1 MPHSQSSRRLD
12 HESSFSSSSEQYHSA
27 ILFPD
32 DYSDIYDESSS
43 SLPPTATTST
53 YPFLVSNSQLHPP
66 APTSSTAASISFSH
80 PQLHYYDSPFDC
92 FSSLVSS
99 LRRKYWRSLKL
110 SVRHFSAPSDHPHM
124 AALDARRKKAT
135 TTQQKRGEL
144 EGEMKDLLIEL
155 SMVEGE
161 IARLEG
167 QISHLQDGLKKE
179 QEITRESKSKQWKQ
193 GFLSS
198 PNGYFSV
205 PSDPLPIAAKGTV
218 QERMG
223 FETKALH
230 FISKAIKGDYHL
242 NDFSTNEKIGSLRS
256 FHDKKEDH
264 FLGEAGFSEK
274 IPRKS
279 GLLKPASPVLDPRH
293 PTPKVVDLETN
304 FPSRSIPPPEEES
317 IKKWQPNKLSES
329 IMKCLMFIFVRLT
342 RTSRAM
348 ELERSNP
355 ILRSSFSFLSSIS
368 FRADA
373 ANSKSSL
380 ILQKETRQQDPYGI
394 FEPEESISRDI
405 GPYRNLLMFT
415 ASSLDPKCISNS
427 SSIPLL
433 EKLRTLMNNLQ
444 KVDLRFLTYQEKLAF
459 WINMYNACIMH
470 GFLHYGVPSSPEILL
485 RLLNKATLNIGG
497 NMINAQAIEHFI
509 LRKPTSSIMREN
521 GEKDEKETIVRNL
534 YGLESF
540 DANVTFALCC
550 GTRSSPAVRIYTA
563 ESVVAELEKSK
574 LEYMQASI
582 VVTSTKKVA
591 FPELLLGNM
600 LDFAVDVDS
609 LVKWV
614 CQQLPTSGTLRKSMV
629 DCFRGQPSAKL
640 SNIVEKIPH
649 EFEFQYLLA
658 I

>member
-1 MPHSQSSRRLD
+1 
-12 HESSFSSSSEQYHSA
+12 
-27 ILFPD
+27 
-32 DYSDIYDESSS
+32 
-43 SLPPTATTST
+43 
-53 YPFLVSNSQLHPP
+53 
-66 APTSSTAASISFSH
+66 
-80 PQLHYYDSPFDC
+80 
-92 FSSLVSS
+92 
-99 LRRKYWRSLKL
+99 
-110 SVRHFSAPSDHPHM
+110 M

-144 EGEMKDLLIEL
+144 EGEISILRKMLKHEEKVHEILELAHEGNSASIVSIPKDLPPKMKELLIEL

-198 PNGYFSV
+198 HSGYFSV
-205 PSDPLPIAAKGTV
+205 PSDPLPTAAKGTV

-242 NDFSTNEKIGSLRS
+242 NDFSTNEKIGGLRS

-264 FLGEAGFSEK
+264 FLGEAGFSKK

-279 GLLKPASPVLDPRH
+279 GFLKPTSPLPDPRH
-293 PTPKVVDLETN
+293 PTPRRVRNVDVGLPLVDLQIN
-304 FPSRSIPPPEEES
+304 SPSRSIPPPDEES
-317 IKKWQPNKLSES
+317 IQKWQPNKLSES

-355 ILRSSFSFLSSIS
+355 ISRSSFSSLSSIS
-368 FRADA
+368 FRADT

-394 FEPEESISRDI
+394 FEPEESIPRDI
-405 GPYRNLLMFT
+405 GPYKNLIMFT

-433 EKLRTLMNNLQ
+433 EKLRTLINNLQ
-444 KVDLRFLTYQEKLAF
+444 KVDLRFLTFQQKLAF

-470 GFLHYGVPSSPEILL
+470 GFLHYGVPSSPEKLL

-582 VVTSTKKVA
+582 IVTSTKKVA

-600 LDFAVDVDS
+600 LDFAADLDS

-629 DCFRGQPSAKL
+629 DCFRGQPHAKL
-640 SNIVEKIPH
+640 SNVVEKISY